1 MPVTALDHYT
11 IGTSDLG
18 RSVAFYESAIG
29 LKSGPRPPFDFPGAW
44 LYAGERPI
52 VHLFV
57 ADAANEAN
65 RGAPHT
71 GAFDHIAFT
80 ARDIEATVKR
90 LDARGIAYRRQT
102 VPGRAAQQ
110 LFLTDPDGI
119 RIELNFA
126 DG

>member
-1 MPVTALDHYT
+1 MPITALDHYT
-11 IGTSDLG
+11 IGTPDLG

-57 ADAANEAN
+57 ADAPNETN
-65 RGAPHT
+65 GGAPRT

-90 LDARGIAYRRQT
+90 LEAGGIAYRRQT
-102 VPGRAAQQ
+102 VPGRTMQQ

-119 RIELNFA
+119 RLELNFA
-126 DG
+126 EG

>member
-11 IGTSDLG
+11 IGTPDLG
-18 RSVAFYESAIG
+18 RSVAFYENAIG
-29 LKSGPRPPFDFPGAW
+29 LTSGPRPPFDFPGAW
-44 LYAGERPI
+44 LYAGDRPI

-57 ADAANEAN
+57 ADAP
-65 RGAPHT
+65 GAPRT

-80 ARDIEATVKR
+80 AQDIEAMVKR
-90 LDARGIAYRRQT
+90 LEAGGIAYRRQT

-119 RIELNFA
+119 QLELTFA

>member
-1 MPVTALDHYT
+1 MPITALDHYT
-11 IGTSDLG
+11 IGTPDLG

-29 LKSGPRPPFDFPGAW
+29 LESGPRPPCDFPGAW

-57 ADAANEAN
+57 ADAANEAHG
-65 RGAPHT
+65 GAPRT

-90 LDARGIAYRRQT
+90 LDAAGISYRRQS
-102 VPGRAAQQ
+102 VPGRTMQQ

-119 RIELNFA
+119 RLELNFEE
-126 DG
+126 G